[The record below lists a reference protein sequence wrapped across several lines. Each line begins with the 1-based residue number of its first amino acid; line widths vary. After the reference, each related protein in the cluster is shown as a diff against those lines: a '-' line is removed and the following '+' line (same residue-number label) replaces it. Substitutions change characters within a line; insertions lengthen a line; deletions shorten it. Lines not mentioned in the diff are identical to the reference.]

1 MDVMIFCLLR
11 LVFRLLDDP
20 EVKTTV
26 IGLFLSFGIAIGVY
40 GGSVSDDQ
48 LPIALGV
55 QVIG

>member
-1 MDVMIFCLLR
+1 
-11 LVFRLLDDP
+11 LDDP

-26 IGLFLSFGIAIGVY
+26 IGLFLSFGITIGVY
-40 GGSVSDDQ
+40 GGSVSDDL